1 MGFFQRNSCLFETEG
16 TQQKKSRFRPGA
28 TLQASRAQIS
38 QLKLEVR
45 SLPPLLYLTKHTQ
58 AQLFQPFLSLS
69 RVEQLRPKLQR
80 SLKHRGS
87 ISEHVKR
94 CPGPRADGGEQKV
107 KIHGAYDVVSIMSF
121 SLLIIVVHIAAAS
134 LLRFPDAFPLFFL
147 GMKLHLPRCF
157 QGAYALLASS
167 PSNHFQGQ
175 ILLAWQCDLESFF
188 SFSSRRN
195 VASAVFSIGH
205 HFGRR
210 LGHFGVL
217 FDSCWPNELVPCV
230 STKKL
235 PQLVTGWCKIIF
247 VLTFMRHQSYA
258 STI

>member
-1 MGFFQRNSCLFETEG
+1 MWR
-16 TQQKKSRFRPGA
+16 GA
-28 TLQASRAQIS
+28 Q
-38 QLKLEVR
+38 
-45 SLPPLLYLTKHTQ
+45 
-58 AQLFQPFLSLS
+58 
-69 RVEQLRPKLQR
+69 
-80 SLKHRGS
+80 
-87 ISEHVKR
+87 
-94 CPGPRADGGEQKV
+94 GPRADGGEQKV

-121 SLLIIVVHIAAAS
+121 SLLIIVFHIAALITKFSWCVS
-134 LLRFPDAFPLFFL
+134 LVLG

-157 QGAYALLASS
+157 QGAYALLQAVPTTTFKAKSCWHGS
-167 PSNHFQGQ
+167 VTSKV
-175 ILLAWQCDLESFF
+175 F
-188 SFSSRRN
+188 SFPSRRN
-195 VASAVFSIGH
+195 VASAVLSIGH

-247 VLTFMRHQSYA
+247 VLTFIRHQSYA